1 MNDRDYPLV
10 DGKIDYNKLSEAV
23 HDWAVR
29 VGWWDSHRDPYE
41 LLQLVVT
48 EVAEATEGARRS
60 MMDDHLPQY
69 PMEQVELADAIIRLV
84 DMAGRYQWEYIPN
97 KYGYHRWLVRDK
109 DATPISTG
117 RMHFAIVSCVVAIG
131 NLVEMDVDNG
141 WSIGYTTTINTI
153 LRVAELRGYD
163 LTQCILDKVEYNR
176 TREDHKR
183 ESRQGEHGKKF

>member
-1 MNDRDYPLV
+1 
-10 DGKIDYNKLSEAV
+10 
-23 HDWAVR
+23 
-29 VGWWDSHRDPYE
+29 
-41 LLQLVVT
+41 
-48 EVAEATEGARRS
+48 
-60 MMDDHLPQY
+60 
-69 PMEQVELADAIIRLV
+69 
-84 DMAGRYQWEYIPN
+84 
-97 KYGYHRWLVRDK
+97 
-109 DATPISTG
+109 
-117 RMHFAIVSCVVAIG
+117 MHFAIVSCVVAIG